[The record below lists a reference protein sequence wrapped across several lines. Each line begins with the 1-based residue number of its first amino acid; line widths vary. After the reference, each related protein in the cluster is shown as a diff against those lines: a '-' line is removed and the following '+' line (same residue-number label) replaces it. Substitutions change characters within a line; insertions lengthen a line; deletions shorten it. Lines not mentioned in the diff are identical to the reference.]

1 VLFDVLLKP
10 LCGPAWAWTRDLQI
24 MSLAT
29 QTIYELIYQLVNEL
43 CANKRS
49 TIGQRS
55 IVSQSYKNI
64 LNNTVL
70 N

>member
-1 VLFDVLLKP
+1 
-10 LCGPAWAWTRDLQI
+10 

-64 LNNTVL
+64 LNNTVI